1 MRCGGAFNY
10 SLIVVVNTQD
20 IFAESVGGVGIPEC
34 PLLYESTCE
43 GEN

>member
-20 IFAESVGGVGIPEC
+20 IFVESVGGGGTSRVP
-34 PLLYESTCE
+34 PPV
-43 GEN
+43 

>member
-10 SLIVVVNTQD
+10 SLIVVANTQD
-20 IFAESVGGVGIPEC
+20 IFAGLWEGVGIPEC